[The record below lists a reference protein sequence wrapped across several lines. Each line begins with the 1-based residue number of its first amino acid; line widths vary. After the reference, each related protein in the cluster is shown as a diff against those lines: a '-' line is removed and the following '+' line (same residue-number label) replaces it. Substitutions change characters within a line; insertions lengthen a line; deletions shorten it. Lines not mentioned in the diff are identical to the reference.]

1 MSHEPQY
8 SWRCL
13 CAWVSSYCLYFS
25 ALAFWHGMAVRDC
38 PVPKPGIAA
47 SLVEVEEVNRILQ
60 VFWVVV
66 AVVTM
71 EEVVWR

>member
-1 MSHEPQY
+1 M
-8 SWRCL
+8 
-13 CAWVSSYCLYFS
+13 
-25 ALAFWHGMAVRDC
+25 RDC